1 MPFLSGTIGNL
12 TIPHLFLDVR
22 AARTTGTATFERTD
36 TTKTVYVEDGD
47 VIFASSNQ
55 QDDRLGECLYRA
67 EIISKAQLDA
77 SAEIV
82 DKTGKKLGAVLLEL
96 GFINPGDMTWGINLQ
111 IWRILQGLFSWRDGN
126 YRLDEGPLQL
136 TDIIPLRVSIDDLIL
151 KSLRGLDWKV
161 IRKSLPS
168 LSTVLSTSPDRRTL
182 AQTENLPEDQRAV
195 FSLIDGKRSIEE
207 LCALSGAGDYNTLS
221 AVYLFLALKMAE
233 PGNVK
238 SDVQMAAAREAVKN
252 GVVDTPEKQTDPASA
267 EAVATEEMIAA
278 AGEALE
284 GQNYYQ
290 MLGVQQ
296 DTPVEEIKKAY
307 FRLAK
312 LYHPDRHFDQDRGD
326 LKGMLEMLF
335 ARITEAYNT
344 LSDQTR
350 RDEYNLSQVKKAKK
364 LQPEEDKTDRTSTAA
379 NQFNKGVKE
388 YKAGNYWGAL
398 EAFRWASRLD
408 PGNARFYYY
417 QGLTLLRMPR
427 RSHEAEEVFQK
438 AIELEPSTADYY
450 VDLGTFYLKQ
460 GMQLRAQ
467 AMFEEAGKWDP
478 DSERLK
484 QAVHAGG
491 GKSEKDGAGLFSKVF
506 GKK

>member
-1 MPFLSGTIGNL
+1 MPSRYDTIGNL

-22 AARTTGTATFERTD
+22 AARTTGTVTFERGD
-36 TTKTVYVEDGD
+36 VAKTVYVEDGD

-67 EIISKAQLDA
+67 EIISKVQLDA
-77 SAEIV
+77 STEIV
-82 DKTGKKLGAVLLEL
+82 EKTGKKLGAVLLDL
-96 GFINPGDMTWGINLQ
+96 GFITPGDMTWGINLQ

-136 TDIIPLRVSIDDLIL
+136 TDVIHLRVSIDDLIL
-151 KSLRGLDWKV
+151 KSIGGLDWKV
-161 IRKSLPS
+161 VRKSLPS
-168 LSTVLSTSPDRRTL
+168 LPTVLSPSPDRRTL
-182 AQTENLPEDQRAV
+182 AQSENLTEDQGAV

-233 PGNVK
+233 PGSVK
-238 SDVQMAAAREAVKN
+238 SDAQMAAAREAVKD
-252 GVVDTPEKQTDPASA
+252 GIIDVRESRTEPAA
-267 EAVATEEMIAA
+267 TEAVATEEMIAA
-278 AGEALE
+278 ACEALD
-284 GQNYYQ
+284 GQDYYQ
-290 MLGVQQ
+290 LLGVQQ

-312 LYHPDRHFDQDRGD
+312 QYHPDRHFDQDSGD
-326 LKGMLEMLF
+326 LKSMLETLF
-335 ARITEAYNT
+335 AQITEAYNT
-344 LSDQTR
+344 LSDQTK
-350 RDEYNLSQVKKAKK
+350 RDEYNLSQVKKTKK
-364 LQPEEDKTDRTSTAA
+364 LQPEEDKTDRMATAA
-379 NQFNKGVKE
+379 NQFNKGIKE
-388 YKAGNYWGAL
+388 YKVGNYWGAL

-408 PGNARFYYY
+408 PQNARFHYY
-417 QGLTLLRMPR
+417 QGLTLVRMPR
-427 RSHEAEEVFQK
+427 RSHEAEGAFQR
-438 AIELEPSTADYY
+438 AIELDPSNADYY

-460 GMQLRAQ
+460 GMKLRAQ

-484 QAVHAGG
+484 QAVQAGG
-491 GKSEKDGAGLFSKVF
+491 GKDEKNKAGMFSKVF